1 MENKTSE
8 PNSRSAEID
17 MIMNKFQADMS
28 SDRTGE
34 ILKILDDEAVFEA
47 YDNDVINDICNRQ
60 SKSINDKK
68 YFVR

>member
-1 MENKTSE
+1 MGNKTSE

-28 SDRTGE
+28 SDRMGE

-47 YDNDVINDICNRQ
+47 YDNDVINELCKRQ
-60 SKSINDKK
+60 SKGIDDNK
-68 YFVR
+68 YFVK